1 MTGPTHRQ
9 LTFSAK
15 ARFVLSFT
23 LRSKRSV
30 AENSSASNT
39 VAEGEWMSVC
49 SQCMERWLRRALGG
63 CVRLPAQPQGWW
75 PISRALVMYAICR

>member
-1 MTGPTHRQ
+1 MIPCKIV

-23 LRSKRSV
+23 PRSKRSV

-49 SQCMERWLRRALGG
+49 SKHWKG
-63 CVRLPAQPQGWW
+63 
-75 PISRALVMYAICR
+75 

>member
-1 MTGPTHRQ
+1 MTCSSPSAKLQYIVVNGPIWNW

-15 ARFVLSFT
+15 ARLVLSFT
-23 LRSKRSV
+23 PRSKRSV

-49 SQCMERWLRRALGG
+49 SQERETW
-63 CVRLPAQPQGWW
+63 
-75 PISRALVMYAICR
+75 I